1 MYIYPLSFWGKKKK
15 KKKEHGSKESRNLE
29 ETEYT

>member
-1 MYIYPLSFWGKKKK
+1 MYVYPLSFGKKK
-15 KKKEHGSKESRNLE
+15 KKKEHGSKEPRNLE